1 MVQIKKDFCKLLNE
15 LVEQKFIEP
24 ELQIIYKNG
33 TQRQIRLEELTLNRI
48 NRRIRYVKFN
58 EIIKNKKYG

>member
-1 MVQIKKDFCKLLNE
+1 M
-15 LVEQKFIEP
+15 VEQKFIEP
-24 ELQIIYKNG
+24 ELEIIYKNG

-58 EIIKNKKYG
+58 EIIKNKKY